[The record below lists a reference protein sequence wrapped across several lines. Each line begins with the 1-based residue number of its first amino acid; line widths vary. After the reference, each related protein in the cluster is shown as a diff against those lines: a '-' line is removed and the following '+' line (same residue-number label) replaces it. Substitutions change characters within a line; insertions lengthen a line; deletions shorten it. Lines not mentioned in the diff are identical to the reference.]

1 MSTILLSPTHSY
13 EQSLQRSYKV
23 NWQIEDIIGGDKQLD
38 FTRRFLPEALARV
51 NQITCLNEAEKL
63 ILNQIR
69 SKSYL
74 HLFGVIEE
82 FIVPAVLDHV
92 QTIGLDDI
100 TAIQSLL
107 HFAEEESKHI
117 RLFRRF
123 EAAFDAGFGSRC
135 EGIGP
140 AATIANGVLQH
151 HPLGVLLIVLYV
163 EWMTQ
168 YHYLAIVRDNSNEIL
183 DRQFCSLLRHH
194 WLEEAQHTTL
204 DTLMLAGLVG
214 KLQPDEVAVGVA
226 DFFKILEFL
235 DMGLQQQVQLDLT
248 SLAEATGR
256 CFTQVEQQEI
266 RSIQE
271 RSYYWTFIGS
281 GISHSKF
288 TQTFSQISPNAQ
300 AQLKP
305 VTEKY
310 TYL

>member
-1 MSTILLSPTHSY
+1 MNCSIIDDDKLSC
-13 EQSLQRSYKV
+13 R
-23 NWQIEDIIGGDKQLD
+23 
-38 FTRRFLPEALARV
+38 
-51 NQITCLNEAEKL
+51 
-63 ILNQIR
+63 
-69 SKSYL
+69 
-74 HLFGVIEE
+74 VIEE

-92 QTIGLDDI
+92 QTIGLNDI

-140 AATIANGVLQH
+140 AETIAHQVLQH
-151 HPLGVLLIVLYV
+151 HPLGVLLIVLYI

-204 DTLMLAGLVG
+204 DTLMLAGLVAQ
-214 KLQPDEVAVGVA
+214 LPPDQVAAGVA
-226 DFFKILEFL
+226 DFFNILEFL
-235 DMGLQQQVQLDLT
+235 EAGLQQQVQLDLD

-256 CFTQVEQQEI
+256 YFTEIEQQEI

-271 RSYYWTFIGS
+271 RSYCWTFIGS
-281 GISHSKF
+281 GISHGKF
-288 TQTFSQISPNAQ
+288 VQTFREISPNAQ
-300 AQLKP
+300 TQLQQ
-305 VTEKY
+305 VTKKY
-310 TYL
+310 CNS